1 MTKIIKNLIIFVS
14 ALTAGLMLSFGSFI
28 LKTDFSVVKQPSSV
42 LTASLTTFTPLA
54 PPHINLFDF
63 YKTYGQRML
72 GNSNLKIIS
81 REEWGA
87 DNFKNFPSQTFCQ
100 TQFCI
105 EEDYDPRTSFATT
118 EYLRSRELIIN
129 YKNNLKNYDDT
140 FLLSK
145 QQENGLTYYYLPA
158 EEIIIHHTAGAF
170 TNFEQ
175 SEKKGSAEQGEA
187 GSYDLLESKKE
198 LQRIYKMQAIDR
210 KWRDVAYHFFI
221 DGAGN
226 IFEGTLGGKY
236 SIGAHTYWHNNGT
249 IGIALMGDFRSGH
262 NTLTE
267 PMKESLIKLVKY
279 LVQEYHWDITNQNF
293 YLKKPDLSGREWS
306 TLLIKGHQELD
317 IREIKTECPGI
328 NLEQLRQTIY
338 PFIFESAS

>member
-1 MTKIIKNLIIFVS
+1 MTKIVKNLMVFVL
-14 ALTAGLMLSFGSFI
+14 ALSVGLILSFGTFV
-28 LKTDFSVVKQPSSV
+28 LKNHPLIVKQSSSV
-42 LTASLTTFTPLA
+42 LKASLLSFKKNDLTST
-54 PPHINLFDF
+54 PPHVNLFDF

-72 GNSNLKIIS
+72 GNSDLRIIR
-81 REEWGA
+81 REEWGV
-87 DNFKNFPSQTFCQ
+87 DDFQDLTSQTFCQ
-100 TQFCI
+100 TQFCV
-105 EEDYDPRTSFATT
+105 EEDYNPHTSFATT

-129 YKNNLKNYDDT
+129 YRNNFKNYDDT

-158 EEIIIHHTAGAF
+158 EEIVIHHTAGAF
-170 TNFEQ
+170 TDN
-175 SEKKGSAEQGEA
+175 
-187 GSYDLLESKKE
+187 LLESKKE

-249 IGIALMGDFRSGH
+249 IGIALMGDFRPGH
-262 NTLTE
+262 DTFTQ
-267 PMKESLIKLVKY
+267 PMQESLIKLVKY
-279 LVQEYHWDITNQNF
+279 IIQEYHWDITSPKF
-293 YLKKPDLSGREWS
+293 YLKKPDLSSREWS

-317 IREIKTECPGI
+317 IREKKTECPGI
-328 NLEQLRQTIY
+328 NPEELRQLIY
-338 PFIFESAS
+338 PAIFEPAS

>member
-1 MTKIIKNLIIFVS
+1 MTKINRNLMVF
-14 ALTAGLMLSFGSFI
+14 ALALSVGLILSFGTFV
-28 LKTDFSVVKQPSSV
+28 LKNHPLMVKQSSSV
-42 LTASLTTFTPLA
+42 LKASLLSFKKNDLTST
-54 PPHINLFDF
+54 PPHVNLFDF

-72 GNSNLKIIS
+72 GNSNLHIIN
-81 REEWGA
+81 REAWGV
-87 DNFKNFPSQTFCQ
+87 DDFQDLTPQTFCQ
-100 TQFCI
+100 TQFCV
-105 EEDYDPRTSFATT
+105 EEDYNPHTSFATT

-129 YKNNLKNYDDT
+129 YRNNFKNYDDT

-158 EEIIIHHTAGAF
+158 EEIVIHHTAGTF
-170 TNFEQ
+170 TDN
-175 SEKKGSAEQGEA
+175 
-187 GSYDLLESKKE
+187 LLESKKE

-249 IGIALMGDFRSGH
+249 IGIALMGDFRPGH
-262 NTLTE
+262 DTFTQ
-267 PMKESLIKLVKY
+267 PMQESLIKLVKY
-279 LVQEYHWDITNQNF
+279 IIQEYHWDIINQKF

-317 IREIKTECPGI
+317 IRSVKTECPGI
-328 NLEQLRQTIY
+328 DSEQLRQLIY
-338 PFIFESAS
+338 PAIFTPTS